1 MLINTA
7 VLYNDDTIIM
17 FLLMAWSISK
27 QAACCSHFQ
36 FLSNATGTAVNK
48 ARCRFAT
55 NTFNASKI
63 VLLLFSLNQSS
74 RPLIPA
80 KQFLAT
86 LKGQCMPEQGWL
98 CHHLQTEILGCCCH
112 RKQYCTAVEHPEFVS
127 DSAFKVLYISLSLAI
142 TFI

>member
-7 VLYNDDTIIM
+7 VLYNDNTIRIM

-27 QAACCSHFQ
+27 QAARWSHVQ

-63 VLLLFSLNQSS
+63 VLSEPKLQ
-74 RPLIPA
+74 
-80 KQFLAT
+80 AT
-86 LKGQCMPEQGWL
+86 N
-98 CHHLQTEILGCCCH
+98 T
-112 RKQYCTAVEHPEFVS
+112 S
-127 DSAFKVLYISLSLAI
+127 
-142 TFI
+142 